1 MKFSTISLSVL
12 LSLAASVA
20 LAQTPPIIYPP
31 CTPTYCPVPAPDLTP
46 ATKADLNQGLGNIFG
61 TLSRDYRDLFNQNA
75 AAITSNFD
83 LLNQKI
89 DFNDRRAQK
98 STAISNALS
107 QQTPSLSNGE
117 TAFSVG
123 VGGSGREIGVG
134 VGVSHL
140 TRNNVLLSGSVGTAG
155 NSQTGWKVGSSF
167 KF

>member
-1 MKFSTISLSVL
+1 MKFSTIYLSVIF
-12 LSLAASVA
+12 SLAASVA
-20 LAQTPPIIYPP
+20 LAQTPPILIPP
-31 CTPTYCPVPAPDLTP
+31 CTQAYCPVPAPDLTP
-46 ATKADLNQGLGNIFG
+46 ATRADLNQGLGNIFK
-61 TLSRDYRDLFNQNA
+61 TLNNDYRGLFNQNA
-75 AAITSNFD
+75 AAISSSFD

-98 STAISNALS
+98 STAISNALA
-107 QQTPSLSNGE
+107 QQTPSLAAGE

-140 TRNNVLLSGSVGTAG
+140 TRSNVLISGSVGTSG